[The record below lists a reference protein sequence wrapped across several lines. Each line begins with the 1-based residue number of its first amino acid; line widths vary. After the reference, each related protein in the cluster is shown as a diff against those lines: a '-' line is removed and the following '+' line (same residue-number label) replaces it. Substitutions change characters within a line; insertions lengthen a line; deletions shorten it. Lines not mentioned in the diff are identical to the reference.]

1 MNLEDGNVMKVKMR
15 VSPFMSILTQLDS
28 LLSNL
33 DMKSTGLFLA
43 PFTTENV
50 HLLGS
55 NDSNTQATKV
65 ISDLIMG
72 RPTAKA
78 NRSLRAIAT
87 RLRKEY

>member
-1 MNLEDGNVMKVKMR
+1 MKVKMR
-15 VSPFMSILTQLDS
+15 VSPVMLILIDLDPFLFKLAMRS
-28 LLSNL
+28 RC
-33 DMKSTGLFLA
+33 LFLT

-55 NDSNTQATKV
+55 NDNNTQATKV

-78 NRSLRAIAT
+78 NPSLRAIQAAIVT
-87 RLRKEY
+87 RLRREY